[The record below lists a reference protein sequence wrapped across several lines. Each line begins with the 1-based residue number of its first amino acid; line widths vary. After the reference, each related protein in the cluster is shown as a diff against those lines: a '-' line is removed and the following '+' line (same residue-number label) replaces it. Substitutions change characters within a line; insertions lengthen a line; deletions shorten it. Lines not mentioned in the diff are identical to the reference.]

1 MARERDSHAL
11 MNEQPTP
18 RLDAHDPTA
27 RRLAVIVLG
36 LAFLMMA
43 LARGMAETFTVFL
56 LPISG
61 AFGWDRA
68 QTVSVYSIGAL
79 CAGLA
84 GPFVG
89 RLFDHSGPRAVY
101 AAGLL
106 LLGAGFSAA
115 AFAQQLWQLQLSI
128 GLAAGLGTACLGQV
142 TGSLLVSRWFGPR
155 LPTALAVVSSAAG
168 AGVLLL
174 VPLTQ
179 IIIDHAGWRGT
190 YHILG
195 GIMLA
200 GAVPLLLLPWRRIT
214 AGTGHVARA
223 AQTSAADDTTQNND
237 WTLGS
242 ALRHH
247 AFWSL
252 FCIFFFTGTGMF
264 SISVQVV
271 TYLVE
276 VGFSPLQAATAWGFS
291 GVLLVIGMLTVSW
304 LDGLLGRRRA
314 ILVAYGIT
322 ILGILQL
329 WLLSRYPN
337 LWLLAGFLFCFGSTM
352 GSRGPLVAAA
362 AMSIFRGKR
371 VGTIMGTISIGMGLG
386 SAIGSWAGGL
396 IHDWTQS
403 YDPVFIFAMCSVVLG
418 MTPFLVAPALRR

>member
-1 MARERDSHAL
+1 MS
-11 MNEQPTP
+11 EQPPLSPAPPDHGTP
-18 RLDAHDPTA
+18 RLAF
-27 RRLAVIVLG
+27 VVLG
-36 LAFLMMA
+36 LAFLLMT
-43 LARGMAETFTVFL
+43 LSRGMSETFTVFL
-56 LPISG
+56 LPISIE
-61 AFGWDRA
+61 FGWDRA

-79 CAGLA
+79 SVGLA
-84 GPFVG
+84 APFVG

-101 AAGLL
+101 AIGLL
-106 LLGAGFSAA
+106 LIGAGFSAA
-115 AFAQQLWQLQLSI
+115 AFAQALWHLQLCV
-128 GLAAGLGTACLGQV
+128 GLAVGLGSAGLGQV

-155 LPTALAVVSSAAG
+155 LPTALAVVASSMG

-174 VPLTQ
+174 VPLAQVLVDYT
-179 IIIDHAGWRGT
+179 GWRGA

-195 GIMLA
+195 AVMLA
-200 GAVPLLLLPWRRIT
+200 SVVPLLLLPWRRIA
-214 AGTGHVARA
+214 AGAGHAARS
-223 AQTSAADDTTQNND
+223 AQAQAADDT

-264 SISVQVV
+264 AISVQVV

-314 ILVAYGIT
+314 ILVAYGLT
-322 ILGILQL
+322 IIGILML
-329 WLLSRYPN
+329 WALSRHPN
-337 LWLLAGFLFCFGSTM
+337 IWLLAGFLLCFGSTM

-386 SAIGSWAGGL
+386 SAIGSWSGGL
-396 IHDWTQS
+396 IHDWSQS
-403 YDPVFIFAMCSVVLG
+403 YDLVFAFALVSVICG
-418 MTPFLVAPALRR
+418 MTPFLVAPALRQ

>member
-1 MARERDSHAL
+1 MEKLPAS
-11 MNEQPTP
+11 P
-18 RLDAHDPTA
+18 DPTHDQRTA
-27 RRLAVIVLG
+27 RLALLVLA
-36 LAFLMMA
+36 LTFLLMA
-43 LARGMAETFTVFL
+43 LARGYTETFTVFL
-56 LPISG
+56 LPISN

-79 CAGLA
+79 SVGLA
-84 GPFVG
+84 APFVG

-101 AAGLL
+101 VLGLVL
-106 LLGAGFSAA
+106 IGAGFSAA
-115 AFAQQLWQLQLSI
+115 AFAQTLWQLQISV
-128 GLAAGLGTACLGQV
+128 GLAVGLGGSFLGQIP
-142 TGSLLVSRWFGPR
+142 GSLLVSRWFGPR
-155 LPTALAVVSSAAG
+155 LPTALAVVASSAG
-168 AGVLLL
+168 AGVFVL

-179 IIIDHAGWRGT
+179 VLVDHTGWRGA
-190 YHILG
+190 YHVLG

-200 GAVPLLLLPWRRIT
+200 IAVPVLLLPWRRIA
-214 AGTGHVARA
+214 AGAGHITRSAPTRTGDEPRE
-223 AQTSAADDTTQNND
+223 SSD

-242 ALRHH
+242 AMRHH

-276 VGFSPLQAATAWGFS
+276 VGFPPLQAATAWGFS

-314 ILVAYGIT
+314 ILFAYSVT
-322 ILGILQL
+322 ILGILML
-329 WLLSRYPN
+329 WSLSRYPSV
-337 LWLLAGFLFCFGSTM
+337 WLLAGFLLCFGSTM

-362 AMSIFRGKR
+362 AMSIFRGRR

-386 SAIGSWAGGL
+386 SAAGSWAGGF
-396 IHDWTQS
+396 IHDWS
-403 YDPVFIFAMCSVVLG
+403 HGYDLVFIFALCSVVCG
-418 MTPFLVAPALRR
+418 MTPFLVAPALRG

>member
-1 MARERDSHAL
+1 MSEPTSPPPDA
-11 MNEQPTP
+11 PTPTTP
-18 RLDAHDPTA
+18 RLAFT
-27 RRLAVIVLG
+27 VLG
-36 LAFLMMA
+36 LCFLLMA
-43 LARGMAETFTVFL
+43 LARGAAETFTVFL
-56 LPISG
+56 LPISNT
-61 AFGWDRA
+61 FGWDRA

-79 CAGLA
+79 CVGLA

-101 AAGLL
+101 AIGLI
-106 LLGAGFSAA
+106 LLGAGFSIA
-115 AFAQQLWQLQLSI
+115 AFARELWQLQICI
-128 GLAAGLGTACLGQV
+128 GLAAGLGSACLGQV

-179 IIIDHAGWRGT
+179 ILIDQAGWRGA

-195 GIMLA
+195 GALMIA
-200 GAVPLLLLPWRRIT
+200 VVPLLLLPWRRIT
-214 AGTGHVARA
+214 AGAGHIARLTQSHTA
-223 AQTSAADDTTQNND
+223 GDT

-252 FCIFFFTGTGMF
+252 FGIFFFTSLGMF

-276 VGFSPLQAATAWGFS
+276 VGFPPLQAATAWGFS
-291 GVLLVIGMLTVSW
+291 GVLLLIGMLTVSW

-314 ILVAYGIT
+314 ILLAYSVT
-322 ILGILQL
+322 ILGILML
-329 WLLSRYPN
+329 WSLSRHPNIWLLG
-337 LWLLAGFLFCFGSTM
+337 GFLFCFGSTM
-352 GSRGPLVAAA
+352 GSRGPLVAAS
-362 AMSIFRGKR
+362 AMSIFHGKR
-371 VGTIMGTISIGMGLG
+371 VGTIMGAVSIGQGIGSALG
-386 SAIGSWAGGL
+386 SWTGGL
-396 IHDWTQS
+396 LHDWSQS
-403 YDPVFIFAMCSVVLG
+403 YDLVFAFALVSVVLG
-418 MTPFLVAPALRR
+418 MTPFLVAPALRQ

>member
-1 MARERDSHAL
+1 MS
-11 MNEQPTP
+11 EQPSPHPPDHGAP
-18 RLDAHDPTA
+18 RLAF
-27 RRLAVIVLG
+27 VVLG
-36 LAFLMMA
+36 LVFLLMT
-43 LARGMAETFTVFL
+43 LSRGMGETFTVFL
-56 LPISG
+56 LPISNT
-61 AFGWDRA
+61 FGWDRA

-79 CAGLA
+79 SVGLA
-84 GPFVG
+84 APFVG

-101 AAGLL
+101 AIGLL
-106 LLGAGFSAA
+106 LIGAGFSAA
-115 AFAQQLWQLQLSI
+115 AFAQALWQLQISI
-128 GLAAGLGTACLGQV
+128 GLAVGLGGACLGQV

-155 LPTALAVVSSAAG
+155 LPTALAVVASSMG

-174 VPLTQ
+174 VPLAQ
-179 IIIDHAGWRGT
+179 ILVDYTGWRGA

-195 GIMLA
+195 GVMLVSV
-200 GAVPLLLLPWRRIT
+200 VPVLFLPWRRIA
-214 AGTGHVARA
+214 AGAGHVARS
-223 AQTSAADDTTQNND
+223 AQTQAADDT

-264 SISVQVV
+264 AISVQVV
-271 TYLVE
+271 TYLIE

-314 ILVAYGIT
+314 ILVAYGLT
-322 ILGILQL
+322 IIGILML
-329 WLLSRYPN
+329 WALSRHPNIWLLG
-337 LWLLAGFLFCFGSTM
+337 GFLFCFGSTM

-396 IHDWTQS
+396 IHDWSQS
-403 YDPVFIFAMCSVVLG
+403 YDLVFCFALVSVVLG
-418 MTPFLVAPALRR
+418 MTPFLVAPALRQ

>member
-1 MARERDSHAL
+1 MDKDSSPNPAPPPH
-11 MNEQPTP
+11 NTP
-18 RLDAHDPTA
+18 RLALLV
-27 RRLAVIVLG
+27 LALT
-36 LAFLMMA
+36 FLLMA
-43 LARGMAETFTVFL
+43 LARGASETFTVFL

-61 AFGWDRA
+61 TFGWDRA

-79 CAGLA
+79 CVGLA

-101 AAGLL
+101 AIGLV
-106 LLGAGFSAA
+106 LLGAGFSVA
-115 AFAQQLWQLQLSI
+115 AFAQQLWQLQLCI
-128 GLAAGLGTACLGQV
+128 GLAAGLGSACLGQV

-174 VPLTQ
+174 VPLAQ
-179 IIIDHAGWRGT
+179 LLIDHAGWRGA

-195 GIMLA
+195 GAMLA
-200 GAVPLLLLPWRRIT
+200 AAVPLVLLPWRRIT
-214 AGTGHVARA
+214 TGAGHVARVA
-223 AQTSAADDTTQNND
+223 HSHAPDDN

-247 AFWSL
+247 AFWAL
-252 FCIFFFTGTGMF
+252 FCIFFFTALGMF

-276 VGFSPLQAATAWGFS
+276 VGFPPLQAATAWGFS
-291 GVLLVIGMLTVSW
+291 GVLLLIGMLTVSW

-314 ILVAYGIT
+314 ILLAYGLTIT
-322 ILGILQL
+322 GILML
-329 WLLSRYPN
+329 WSLSRHPSVWLLG
-337 LWLLAGFLFCFGSTM
+337 GFLACFGSTM
-352 GSRGPLVAAA
+352 GSRGPLVAAS

-371 VGTIMGTISIGMGLG
+371 VGTIMGTITIGQGIG
-386 SAIGSWAGGL
+386 SALGSWAGGL
-396 IHDWTQS
+396 LHDWAQS
-403 YDPVFIFAMCSVVLG
+403 YELVFVFALVSVVLG
-418 MTPFLVAPALRR
+418 MTPFLVAPALRQ

>member
-1 MARERDSHAL
+1 MSELLPPRSDTHG
-11 MNEQPTP
+11 PITP
-18 RLDAHDPTA
+18 RLAFLV
-27 RRLAVIVLG
+27 LA
-36 LAFLMMA
+36 LAFLLMA
-43 LARGMAETFTVFL
+43 LARGAAETFTVFL
-56 LPISG
+56 LPISS

-79 CAGLA
+79 CVGLA

-101 AAGLL
+101 AIGLL
-106 LLGAGFSAA
+106 LLGAGFSIA
-115 AFAQQLWQLQLSI
+115 AFAQQLWQLQLTI
-128 GLAAGLGTACLGQV
+128 GLAAGLGSACLGQV

-174 VPLTQ
+174 VPLAQ
-179 IIIDHAGWRGT
+179 ILIDHAGWRGA

-195 GIMLA
+195 GAMLA

-214 AGTGHVARA
+214 AGASNITRVAQSRA
-223 AQTSAADDTTQNND
+223 TDET

-242 ALRHH
+242 AMRHH
-247 AFWSL
+247 AFWAL
-252 FCIFFFTGTGMF
+252 FSIFFFTALGMF

-276 VGFSPLQAATAWGFS
+276 VGFPPLQAATAWGFS
-291 GVLLVIGMLTVSW
+291 GVLLLIGMLTVSW

-314 ILVAYGIT
+314 ILLAYGLT
-322 ILGILQL
+322 IAGILMLWALSRHPSL
-329 WLLSRYPN
+329 WLLT
-337 LWLLAGFLFCFGSTM
+337 GFLVCFGSTM
-352 GSRGPLVAAA
+352 GSRGPLVAAS

-371 VGTIMGTISIGMGLG
+371 VGTIMGTITIGQGIG
-386 SAIGSWAGGL
+386 SALGSWAGGL
-396 IHDWTQS
+396 LHDWAQS
-403 YDPVFIFAMCSVVLG
+403 YELVFAFALVSVVLG
-418 MTPFLVAPALRR
+418 MTPFLVAPALRQ